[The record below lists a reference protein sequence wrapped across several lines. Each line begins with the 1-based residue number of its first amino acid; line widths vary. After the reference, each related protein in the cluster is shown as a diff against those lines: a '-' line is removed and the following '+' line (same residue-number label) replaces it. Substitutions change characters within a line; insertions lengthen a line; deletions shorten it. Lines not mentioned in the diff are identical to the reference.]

1 MGEITIQEVVVMLI
15 AFTRDL
21 VIEIALDLLA
31 SLDEDVLLIAHPLQ
45 SAVDQRSFFEVLFH
59 HVAILLVRG
68 CQLNAIPLS
77 SHFPLACTGCSRSR
91 RSHGDRS

>member
-1 MGEITIQEVVVMLI
+1 MLI

-59 HVAILLVRG
+59 HVVILLM
-68 CQLNAIPLS
+68 
-77 SHFPLACTGCSRSR
+77 
-91 RSHGDRS
+91 